1 MPNEDKEA
9 TFQEAIASTLRAIAG
24 GTEHDVVFIGEHAQL
39 GHEKI
44 KLPKMNSLSTDASR
58 LRGEADKIALWLK
71 YHDPKLDL
79 KNTPNGSLQKEIYK
93 AAEYARVEALGSKY
107 MPGISTNVSSKL
119 SYEYKKKKL
128 LEPGEE
134 NDNAL
139 PDVLYLLI
147 REEITGKISPL
158 EVSESLDLWRPW
170 ITSRLGNSLS
180 ELSSVIYDQSAFA
193 SAIKNVLN
201 ALDDSLLD
209 PNTDED
215 NNNDNND
222 DESIDDSEDNNE
234 NQQSTIGEDE
244 SQTTGDDNPDE
255 SELGDSKTVDD
266 TEDGDAGDADSEVP
280 GTPSSLNQNNDLKNK
295 DVYKVFTNQFD
306 EIIKASDLCDP
317 EELKRLRS
325 QLDRQL
331 ESLQG
336 VVSKLANRLQRKL
349 LAKQNRSWEFDLEE
363 GILDAGR
370 LSRVVTQPLY
380 PLSYKQETDI
390 NFRDTIV
397 TLLIDNSGSMR
408 GRPITIAALSA
419 DILSRTLERC
429 AVKVE
434 VLGFTTKAWKGG
446 QTREK
451 WQMEG
456 RENSPGRLND
466 LRHIIYKSAEEPWR
480 RSRSN
485 LGLMLR
491 EGILKE
497 NIDGEALEWAHN
509 RLLSRYEE
517 RKILMV
523 ISDGAPVD
531 DSTLS
536 ANTGNYLENHLR
548 KMIFTIENKSPVEL
562 VAIGIGHDVTRYYSR
577 AVTLTDAEQ
586 LGGAV
591 TEQLADL
598 FDEPFKKKRNFAI

>member
-1 MPNEDKEA
+1 MGGKDDEVQLLES
-9 TFQEAIASTLRAIAG
+9 IASTLRAIAG
-24 GTEHDVVFIGEHAQL
+24 GTEHEVVFIGDNPHI
-39 GHEKI
+39 GIDKVR
-44 KLPKMNSLSTDASR
+44 LPKLNDIKTDGSR
-58 LRGEADKIALWLK
+58 LRGEADKIALWIK
-71 YHDPKLDL
+71 HHNPKLDQACAP
-79 KNTPNGSLQKEIYK
+79 KGALQKEIYDS
-93 AAEYARVEALGSKY
+93 AEYARVEALGSLY
-107 MPGISTNVSSKL
+107 MPGILTNIDSQIIHNNKT
-119 SYEYKKKKL
+119 KKL
-128 LEPGEE
+128 PLPGDE
-134 NDNAL
+134 NENSLAQ
-139 PDVLYLLI
+139 VLHLLI
-147 REEITGKISPL
+147 REELTGRTPPSDIND
-158 EVSESLDLWRPW
+158 SLKVWRPW

-180 ELSSVIYDQSAFA
+180 ELSSTINDQAAFA
-193 SAIKNVLN
+193 SAIKNVIDILEDTF
-201 ALDDSLLD
+201 LDS
-209 PNTDED
+209 NTDE
-215 NNNDNND
+215 N
-222 DESIDDSEDNNE
+222 DESEDQNDNNE
-234 NQQSTIGEDE
+234 NESENQQSALGEE
-244 SQTTGDDNPDE
+244 SSDNNGDD
-255 SELGDSKTVDD
+255 SEETEFGDSEGVDSSD
-266 TEDGDAGDADSEVP
+266 DGEMGETDSEMP
-280 GTPSSLNQNNDLKNK
+280 GNPSSFKHKHEFENQNT
-295 DVYKVFTNQFD
+295 YKIFNSQFD
-306 EIIKASDLCDP
+306 EIIKASELCDF
-317 EELKRLRS
+317 EELKRLRL

-363 GILDAGR
+363 GILDAGK

-380 PLSYKQETDI
+380 PLSYKRETDI
-390 NFRDTIV
+390 NFRDTVV

-408 GRPITIAALSA
+408 GRPITVAALSA

-451 WQMEG
+451 WQQEG
-456 RENSPGRLND
+456 RQSKPGRLND

-480 RSRSN
+480 RARNN

-517 RKILMV
+517 RRILMV

-536 ANTGNYLENHLR
+536 ANSGNYLEAHLR
-548 KMIFTIENKSPVEL
+548 KTISYIENKSPVEL
-562 VAIGIGHDVTRYYSR
+562 LAIGIGHDVTRYYSR

-586 LGGAV
+586 LGGVV

-598 FDEPFKKKRNFAI
+598 FDENYNSVLKKVS

>member
-1 MPNEDKEA
+1 VEGKEDEIQ
-9 TFQEAIASTLRAIAG
+9 FLESIASTLRAIAG
-24 GTEHDVVFIGEHAQL
+24 GTEHEVVFIGDKPHI
-39 GHEKI
+39 GNDKVR
-44 KLPKMNSLSTDASR
+44 LPKLNDIKTDGSR
-58 LRGEADKIALWLK
+58 LRGEADKIALWIK
-71 YHDPKLDL
+71 HHNPKLDQACAP
-79 KNTPNGSLQKEIYK
+79 KGALQKEIYDS
-93 AAEYARVEALGSKY
+93 AEYARVEALGSLY
-107 MPGISTNVSSKL
+107 MPGISTNIDSQIIYNNKT
-119 SYEYKKKKL
+119 KKL
-128 LEPGEE
+128 PLPGDE
-134 NDNAL
+134 NENAIAQ
-139 PDVLYLLI
+139 VLHLLI
-147 REEITGKISPL
+147 REELTGRTPPSDIND
-158 EVSESLDLWRPW
+158 SLKVWRPW

-180 ELSSVIYDQSAFA
+180 KLSSTINDQAAFA
-193 SAIKNVLN
+193 SAIKNVINTLEDN
-201 ALDDSLLD
+201 FLD
-209 PNTDED
+209 PNTDE
-215 NNNDNND
+215 ND
-222 DESIDDSEDNNE
+222 ESEDNDDNSENESESE
-234 NQQSTIGEDE
+234 NQQSTLGEE
-244 SQTTGDDNPDE
+244 SSESSGDDGE
-255 SELGDSKTVDD
+255 ETEFGDSEGVDSSD
-266 TEDGDAGDADSEVP
+266 EGEMGETDSDMP
-280 GTPSSLNQNNDLKNK
+280 GSPSSFEHKDEFQDQNA
-295 DVYKVFTNQFD
+295 YKIFNSQFD
-306 EIIKASDLCDP
+306 EIIKASELCDA
-317 EELKRLRS
+317 EELKRLRL

-363 GILDAGR
+363 GILDAGK

-380 PLSYKQETDI
+380 PLSYKRETDI
-390 NFRDTIV
+390 NFRDTVV

-408 GRPITIAALSA
+408 GRPITVAALSA

-451 WQMEG
+451 WQQEG
-456 RENSPGRLND
+456 RQSNPGRLND

-480 RSRSN
+480 RARNN

-517 RKILMV
+517 RRILMV

-536 ANTGNYLENHLR
+536 ANSGNYLEAHLR
-548 KMIFTIENKSPVEL
+548 KIISYIENKSPVEL
-562 VAIGIGHDVTRYYSR
+562 LAIGIGHDVTRYYSR

-586 LGGAV
+586 LGGVV

-598 FDEPFKKKRNFAI
+598 FDENYNTVLKKVS

>member
-1 MPNEDKEA
+1 MPEKDVEA
-9 TFQEAIASTLRAIAG
+9 QFQEAVASTLRAMAG
-24 GTEHDVVFIGEHAQL
+24 GTEHDVVFVGDNTFLH
-39 GHEKI
+39 HDKVR
-44 KLPKMNSLSTDASR
+44 LPKLNDITNASPR
-58 LRGEADKIALWLK
+58 LRGEADKIALWIK
-71 YHDPKLDL
+71 YHNPNLDKEFAPK
-79 KNTPNGSLQKEIYK
+79 GSLQKEIYDS
-93 AAEYARVEALGSKY
+93 AEYARVEALGSIY
-107 MPGISTNVSSKL
+107 MPGVSSNIDAKINH
-119 SYEYKKKKL
+119 EYKKNKL
-128 LEPGEE
+128 PLPGDN
-134 NDNAL
+134 NDSAL
-139 PDVLYLLI
+139 AQVMHLLI
-147 REEITGKISPL
+147 REKLTGRKSPPDINEILNI
-158 EVSESLDLWRPW
+158 WRPW
-170 ITSRLGNSLS
+170 ITSRIGNSLN
-180 ELSSVIYDQSAFA
+180 ELSSIISDQKAFA
-193 SAIKNVLN
+193 QEIQKVINNLEDTLS
-201 ALDDSLLD
+201 DS
-209 PNTDED
+209 NSSEDED
-215 NNNDNND
+215 NDNND
-222 DESIDDSEDNNE
+222 DNNENEEENE
-234 NQQSTIGEDE
+234 NQQSALGEESSERSGEEEEDSEQGDSEGVDE
-244 SQTTGDDNPDE
+244 SDDGE
-255 SELGDSKTVDD
+255 FGET
-266 TEDGDAGDADSEVP
+266 DSEMP
-280 GTPSSLNQNNDLKNK
+280 GNPSTFKPTNEQENQIS
-295 DVYKVFTNQFD
+295 YKIFTTQFD
-306 EIIKASDLCDP
+306 EVVSAQELCDF
-317 EELKRLRS
+317 EELKRLRT

-380 PLSYKQETDI
+380 PLSYKVETDV
-390 NFRDTIV
+390 NFRDTVV

-451 WQMEG
+451 WQQEG
-456 RENSPGRLND
+456 RANNPGRLND
-466 LRHIIYKSAEEPWR
+466 LRHIIYKAAEEPWR
-480 RSRSN
+480 RARNN

-497 NIDGEALEWAHN
+497 NIDGEALDWAHK

-517 RKILMV
+517 RRILMV

-536 ANTGNYLENHLR
+536 ANSGNYLESHLR
-548 KMIFTIENKSPVEL
+548 NVINYIENKSPVEL
-562 VAIGIGHDVTRYYSR
+562 LAIGIGHDVTRYYSK

-591 TEQLADL
+591 TEQLANL
-598 FDEPFKKKRNFAI
+598 FEEKRPQKLYKNVS

>member
-1 MPNEDKEA
+1 
-9 TFQEAIASTLRAIAG
+9 
-24 GTEHDVVFIGEHAQL
+24 
-39 GHEKI
+39 
-44 KLPKMNSLSTDASR
+44 
-58 LRGEADKIALWLK
+58 
-71 YHDPKLDL
+71 
-79 KNTPNGSLQKEIYK
+79 
-93 AAEYARVEALGSKY
+93 
-107 MPGISTNVSSKL
+107 MPGISTNIDSQIIYRNKT
-119 SYEYKKKKL
+119 KKL
-128 LEPGEE
+128 PLPGDE
-134 NDNAL
+134 NENAL
-139 PDVLYLLI
+139 AQVLHLLI
-147 REEITGKISPL
+147 REELTGRTLP
-158 EVSESLDLWRPW
+158 SEINDSLKVWRPW

-180 ELSSVIYDQSAFA
+180 ELSSTINDQAAFA
-193 SAIKNVLN
+193 SAIKNVIDTLEDN
-201 ALDDSLLD
+201 FLD
-209 PNTDED
+209 PNTDE
-215 NNNDNND
+215 N
-222 DESIDDSEDNNE
+222 
-234 NQQSTIGEDE
+234 
-244 SQTTGDDNPDE
+244 DE
-255 SELGDSKTVDD
+255 SEDENDNSESESESENEQSALGEESSENSGDDGTETEFGDSEGVDTSD
-266 TEDGDAGDADSEVP
+266 DGEMGETDSEMP
-280 GTPSSLNQNNDLKNK
+280 GNPSSLKHKNEIENQYS
-295 DVYKVFTNQFD
+295 YKIFNPHFD
-306 EIIKASDLCDP
+306 EIIKASDLCDF
-317 EELKRLRS
+317 EELKRLRL

-349 LAKQNRSWEFDLEE
+349 LAKQNRSWVFDLEE
-363 GILDAGR
+363 GILDAGK

-380 PLSYKQETDI
+380 PLSYKRETDI
-390 NFRDTIV
+390 NFRDTVV

-408 GRPITIAALSA
+408 GRPITVAALSA

-446 QTREK
+446 QTRER
-451 WQMEG
+451 WQQEG
-456 RENSPGRLND
+456 RQSNPGRLND

-480 RSRSN
+480 RARNN

-517 RKILMV
+517 RRILIV

-536 ANTGNYLENHLR
+536 ANSGNYLEAHLR
-548 KMIFTIENKSPVEL
+548 KTINYIENKSPVEL
-562 VAIGIGHDVTRYYSR
+562 LAIGIGHDVTRYYAR

-598 FDEPFKKKRNFAI
+598 FDETYNPILKKVS